1 MTTKLGRAVALFSI
15 LLTAAVAPATADDI
29 SKTIVDVAAA
39 SKDHTTLVA
48 ALKAADYVDS
58 LRNPGPFTVFAPT
71 NEAFAKLPP
80 GTLDTLLKPE
90 NKSKLEKVLQ
100 HHVLLSTYETKTLKD
115 GQVFQM
121 VDGKKATIHVRDG
134 KVMIDDATIQG
145 SVRCGNGIVHVV
157 DAVVLAPAT
166 P

>member
-1 MTTKLGRAVALFSI
+1 MNTKLAGVAVLFSI
-15 LLTAAVAPATADDI
+15 AIAGAAAPATAQDL
-29 SKTIVDVAAA
+29 SKTVVDVAAA
-39 SKDHTTLVA
+39 SEDHTTLVA
-48 ALKAADYVDS
+48 ALKAADYIDA

-71 NEAFAKLPP
+71 NAAFDKLPP

-90 NKSKLEKVLQ
+90 NKAQLEKVLQ
-100 HHVLLSTYETKTLKD
+100 HHVLLSTYEVKTLQD
-115 GQVFQM
+115 GQVLGM

-134 KVMIDDATIQG
+134 KVMIDDATIVG